1 MFFMKRALKFLFPGS
16 PSEAFPS
23 LLILFLRIAFGLLF
37 FSHGIAKM
45 SEFDILI
52 TSFPDPLGV
61 GKTLSLSLVIF
72 AEVFCSV
79 AFIAGALFRL
89 CLIPMIFTMAMAFF
103 VIHGNDP
110 FAVKET
116 AMMYLLLFIL
126 LFVTG
131 PGKYSVDAMIR
142 RAIV

>member
-1 MFFMKRALKFLFPGS
+1 MKRALKFLFPGS
-16 PSEAFPS
+16 PSETFPS

-103 VIHGNDP
+103 VIHGNEP